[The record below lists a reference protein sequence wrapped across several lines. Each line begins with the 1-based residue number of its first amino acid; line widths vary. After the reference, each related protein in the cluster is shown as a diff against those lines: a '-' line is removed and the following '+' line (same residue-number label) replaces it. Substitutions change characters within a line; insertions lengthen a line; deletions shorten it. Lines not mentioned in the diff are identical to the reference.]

1 MVFSKFV
8 QKKFIFYVSHKG
20 APSVLCNLT
29 ECAFLRRFSPRFG
42 KRRRFPCLFCVHFSP
57 GLRSAAPL
65 PRYPKRQAKPNIR
78 RKTPPIAPFA
88 PQHTGRPSRQT
99 RQPTSPSIHPL
110 DILYNNEGFCR
121 SAAFRAKLCINQ
133 QLSFTIVVAIFEARR
148 LRHHFPP
155 LCG

>member
-29 ECAFLRRFSPRFG
+29 ECAFLRRFSS
-42 KRRRFPCLFCVHFSP
+42 CFSKSRHISCRCARVFSLL
-57 GLRSAAPL
+57 LRSAAPL
-65 PRYPKRQAKPNIR
+65 PGYRRRQSKSNIG
-78 RKTPPIAPFA
+78 RKTSPFAPFA

-99 RQPTSPSIHPL
+99 RQPKSPSIHPL

-121 SAAFRAKLCINQ
+121 SAAFHAKPGINQ
-133 QLSFTIVVAIFEARR
+133 QLSFAIAVAIFEARR
-148 LRHHFPP
+148 LRYHFPP